1 MSTPLSDTGREALR
15 AYVAGPSGFRYLAVL
30 DASGT
35 VATTIDIVEDSRG
48 SWGPPADNP
57 VTAAVAVQGTD
68 SDIAAPLEVSGS
80 ALLLDPSDDL
90 ADAVHEQ
97 TFAGP
102 NLVVDGSGTE
112 VIEHTVEIPP
122 L

>member
-1 MSTPLSDTGREALR
+1 MSTQLQPPGLEALR
-15 AYVAGPSGFRYLAVL
+15 AYVAGSNGFRYLAVL

-35 VATTIDIVEDSRG
+35 VATTIDILDDSRG

-57 VTAAVAVQGTD
+57 VTAAVAIQGTD
-68 SDIAAPLEVSGS
+68 ADIDAPLEVSGS
-80 ALLLDPSDDL
+80 ALLLDPSDAL

-97 TFAGP
+97 TFSGP
-102 NLVVDGSGTE
+102 NLIVDGSGTE
-112 VIEHTVEIPP
+112 VIEHTVEIPQ

>member
-1 MSTPLSDTGREALR
+1 MSTPLSDVGREALR
-15 AYVAGPSGFRYLAVL
+15 EYVTGPSGFRYLAVL

-35 VATTIDIVEDSRG
+35 VATTIDIVEGSRG

-57 VTAAVAVQGTD
+57 VTAAVAIKGTD

-102 NLVVDGSGTE
+102 NLVVDGSGKE